1 MKINAIHAW
10 RGPQVTCIAIT
21 TDLIS
26 PDHKLYIH
34 YSYSIC
40 IQFEKMS
47 NKNVY
52 YCTVV
57 ALHGNANL
65 ENVKIECVLCTGSR

>member
-26 PDHKLYIH
+26 PGHKLYIH
-34 YSYSIC
+34 YSTC
-40 IQFEKMS
+40 IQF
-47 NKNVY
+47 KN
-52 YCTVV
+52 CQIKTFTIVV
-57 ALHGNANL
+57 ALYGNANL